1 MTLHAKF
8 VELTLNRVIYWYDGV
23 KKMQRVAFLAYTLQ
37 NHLLSF
43 DIYSDNQLIISL

>member
-23 KKMQRVAFLAYTLQ
+23 KKNAACRFFSIHAAK
-37 NHLLSF
+37 
-43 DIYSDNQLIISL
+43 SLVVV